1 MAELKIKSCPFC
13 GGEAFLKDYIRC
25 CSIKENRQNDKF

>member
-13 GGEAFLKDYIRC
+13 GGEAFLKDG
-25 CSIKENRQNDKF
+25 NPTTFGWNF